1 VTPATE
7 ASAPPAE
14 WLSAAEA
21 AAYLRLRSVRALYQ
35 RVARGQLKV
44 CRLGRS
50 LRFRRRELDTLVVP

>member
-7 ASAPPAE
+7 PAPAE

-21 AAYLRLRSVRALYQ
+21 AAYPRLPSVRALNQ

-44 CRLGRS
+44 YRLGRS
-50 LRFRRRELDTLVVP
+50 LRFRRRELDTLMVP